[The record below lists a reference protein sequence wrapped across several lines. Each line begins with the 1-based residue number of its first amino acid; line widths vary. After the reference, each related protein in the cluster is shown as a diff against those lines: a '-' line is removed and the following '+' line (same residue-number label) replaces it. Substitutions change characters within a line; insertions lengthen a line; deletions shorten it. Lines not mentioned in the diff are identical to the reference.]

1 MSVEDLAIDVGLAKD
16 SDEYISFV
24 ACVDNILELGNQY
37 SKKATDN
44 IIEKCQT
51 SELEIANEVIRA
63 CREKK
68 VSPIRTSRLKWWQ
81 TYTPKYQ
88 RISTN
93 IHVDKRPRAT
103 HKDNETRNR
112 RPMSPLFEERR
123 KRPMSPM
130 FQGQPKRPM
139 SPMFQEKRSDVPQW
153 PGRRPDRQQRYER
166 RERPDRRQQRYDRR
180 ERPSY
185 RQQRYDRRERPS
197 YRQHRHKRPMS
208 PMFQEEPPVYERKKR
223 RKFR

>member
-44 IIEKCQT
+44 IIQKCQT
-51 SELEIANEVIRA
+51 SELDIANKVIRA

-88 RISTN
+88 RISRN

-103 HKDNETRNR
+103 HNDNETRNR
-112 RPMSPLFEERR
+112 RPMSP
-123 KRPMSPM
+123 M
-130 FQGQPKRPM
+130 FQEQQKRPM
-139 SPMFQEKRSDVPQW
+139 SPMFQEKRSDVPRW

-180 ERPSY
+180 ERPDR

-208 PMFQEEPPVYERKKR
+208 PMFEEEPPVYERKKR